1 MLFIKKALDDLDF
14 INAEKGILEIKE
26 YGYLKFIKRI

>member
-1 MLFIKKALDDLDF
+1 LDDLDF

-26 YGYLKFIKRI
+26 YGYLKFIKRIQKLDDP